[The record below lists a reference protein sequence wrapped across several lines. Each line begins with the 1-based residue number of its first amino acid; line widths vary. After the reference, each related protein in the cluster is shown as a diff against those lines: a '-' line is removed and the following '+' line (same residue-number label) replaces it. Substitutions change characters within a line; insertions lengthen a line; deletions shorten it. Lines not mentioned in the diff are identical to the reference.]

1 MNALLALS
9 FVHAKDI
16 LNMELDPDHRN
27 FSRVLAAKQAMATSV
42 FSASVRVDAASM
54 RKQTNDRL
62 GEIIDLVKQAKRDRT
77 TL

>member
-1 MNALLALS
+1 
-9 FVHAKDI
+9 
-16 LNMELDPDHRN
+16 MELDPDHRN
-27 FSRVLAAKQAMATSV
+27 FARVLAAKQAMATSV